1 MTGLSPGC
9 LSPGDTRF
17 LRGVYFRE
25 EMETMIGAE
34 TAAKRPQE
42 TGEEIPHRGAFFQ
55 DPRRSRLGTEAR
67 GDDHAANQRGLALQ
81 PGMPPL
87 SSRSRAPSQGDDVLG
102 NGAGGD
108 PVCRTGRF
116 PRSSTSPAEPRNCTP
131 ACFPMIENLAPLTRR
146 IMLRCNLTLL
156 AEEKR
161 DDLLEVCRTHRVVLV
176 ASFPSLN
183 ASQTEAQRGQG
194 VFLKSL
200 ATLKRLNEMGYGR
213 PGSDLELNLVSNP
226 VGAFLPVSQA
236 QAEKRFRQE
245 LREKWKIEFHQL
257 FTFANVP
264 LGRFRRWLEE
274 TGNLEAYLR
283 KLASGFNPCTLES
296 VMCRT
301 LVSVGW
307 DGYLYDCD
315 FNLAKGIYLGG
326 RKRHVSE
333 MTGPPQPGEPI
344 ATSDHCY
351 ACTAG
356 SGFT

>member
-1 MTGLSPGC
+1 
-9 LSPGDTRF
+9 
-17 LRGVYFRE
+17 
-25 EMETMIGAE
+25 METMIEAE
-34 TAAKRPQE
+34 TGARLPRGAR
-42 TGEEIPHRGAFFQ
+42 EEILAVEPFSKTLAVHGLELRRGATTTLQINVGFRCNQGCRHCHFEAGPHRGEMMPWETVEEVIRFAGRCAFETV
-55 DPRRSRLGTEAR
+55 DITGGSPEL
-67 GDDHAANQRGLALQ
+67 HPGLL
-81 PGMPPL
+81 
-87 SSRSRAPSQGDDVLG
+87 
-102 NGAGGD
+102 
-108 PVCRTGRF
+108 
-116 PRSSTSPAEPRNCTP
+116 
-131 ACFPMIENLAPLTRR
+131 PMIEKLAPLARR
-146 IMLRCNLTLL
+146 IMLRCNLTILV
-156 AEEKR
+156 EEKR
-161 DDLLEVCRTHRVVLV
+161 EDLLEVCKAHRVVLV

-200 ATLKRLNEMGYGR
+200 ATLKRLNEMGYGQL
-213 PGSDLELNLVSNP
+213 GSALELNLVSNP

-245 LREKWKIEFHQL
+245 LREKWKIEFNQL

-264 LGRFRRWLEE
+264 LGRFRNWLEQ
-274 TGNLEAYLR
+274 TGNLGTYLR
-283 KLASGFNPCTLES
+283 KLALGFNPCTLEG

-307 DGYLYDCD
+307 DGHLYDCD

-326 RKRHVSE
+326 RKRQVSE
-333 MTGPPQPGEPI
+333 MPGPPEPGEPI

>member
-1 MTGLSPGC
+1 
-9 LSPGDTRF
+9 
-17 LRGVYFRE
+17 
-25 EMETMIGAE
+25 MIGAE
-34 TAAKRPQE
+34 VGARIPRAAR
-42 TGEEIPHRGAFFQ
+42 EEIPVVEPFSKTLAFHGLELRRGATTTLQINVGLRCNQGCRHCHLEAGPHREEMMSWGTAQEVIRFAGRGAFETI
-55 DPRRSRLGTEAR
+55 DLTGGSPEM
-67 GDDHAANQRGLALQ
+67 HPAL
-81 PGMPPL
+81 L
-87 SSRSRAPSQGDDVLG
+87 
-102 NGAGGD
+102 
-108 PVCRTGRF
+108 
-116 PRSSTSPAEPRNCTP
+116 
-131 ACFPMIENLAPLTRR
+131 PMIEKLAPLARR
-146 IMLRCNLTLL
+146 IMLRCNLTIL

-161 DDLLEVCRTHRVVLV
+161 DDLLEVCRAHRVVLV

-200 ATLKRLNEMGYGR
+200 ATLKRLNELGYGQAD
-213 PGSDLELNLVSNP
+213 SVLELNLVSNP

-245 LREKWKIEFHQL
+245 LRDKWKIEFNQF

-264 LGRFRRWLEE
+264 LGRFRNWLEQ
-274 TGNLEAYLR
+274 TGNLGGYLK
-283 KLASGFNPCTLES
+283 KLSSSFNPCTIES

-307 DGYLYDCD
+307 DGHLYDCD
-315 FNLAKGIYLGG
+315 FNLAKGIYSGG
-326 RKRHVSE
+326 RKRQVSE
-333 MTGPPQPGEPI
+333 MAGPPEPGESI